1 VLLGLNSFILCC
13 HLYNNERLAQHW
25 CGVNPPY
32 ASQACNLFILF
43 FITVWLWD
51 QFLKNGFL
59 LVVIAVVYLQP
70 WLKNKLVYVQ
80 YAKAV
85 I

>member
-1 VLLGLNSFILCC
+1 M
-13 HLYNNERLAQHW
+13 RLW
-25 CGVNPPY
+25 E
-32 ASQACNLFILF
+32 L
-43 FITVWLWD
+43 
-51 QFLKNGFL
+51 FLKNGFF
-59 LVVIAVVYLQP
+59 LVMLAVVYLQP